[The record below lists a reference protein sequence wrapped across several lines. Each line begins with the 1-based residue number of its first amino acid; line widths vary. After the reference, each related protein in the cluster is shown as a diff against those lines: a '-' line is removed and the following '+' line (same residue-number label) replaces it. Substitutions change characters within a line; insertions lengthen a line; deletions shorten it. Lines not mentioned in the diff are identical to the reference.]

1 MISDTGR
8 KRESERVQK
17 RNNNCFKNPI
27 FFLEGGDVI
36 QRKLTKKLLQT
47 HNIYIQKNI
56 FFPIMLAG
64 KEISP
69 LPPE

>member
-1 MISDTGR
+1 M
-8 KRESERVQK
+8 REYKKETIIALK
-17 RNNNCFKNPI
+17 ILF